1 MLSHDS
7 SPGQFD
13 DRVVLVVG
21 ASRGIGAAVS
31 FAFAERGAAVVLASR
46 DRRASDGAVR
56 RIRQAGGEA
65 SAVTVDVRV
74 EASVE
79 AAIDFAV
86 HTYGSVDI
94 AFNNAGAQ
102 GPAAPIHE
110 QTTETWVSVLE
121 TNLTG
126 LFYCLKYELARMVIQ
141 GSGAIVNTASVGGVV
156 AAPGI
161 GPYCASKHG
170 VIGLT
175 RSVALDYAASGIR
188 VNAVAPGAIDT
199 DIFNNWMSG
208 PGARQAMAELHP
220 LKRIGHVDEL
230 NGAVLWLASEAASY
244 VTGSVVTVD
253 GGYTIR

>member
-1 MLSHDS
+1 MAEVLSHDS
-7 SPGQFD
+7 SPGQFN

-46 DRRASDGAVR
+46 DRRASDAAVR
-56 RIRQAGGEA
+56 RIRQAGGDA
-65 SAVTVDVRV
+65 SAVTIDVCV

-102 GPAAPIHE
+102 GPAAPIHQ
-110 QTTETWVSVLE
+110 QTAETWVSVLE

-141 GSGAIVNTASVGGVV
+141 GSGAIV
-156 AAPGI
+156 
-161 GPYCASKHG
+161 KHRFSWWSRCRAG
-170 VIGLT
+170 D
-175 RSVALDYAASGIR
+175 RSLLR
-188 VNAVAPGAIDT
+188 EQ
-199 DIFNNWMSG
+199 
-208 PGARQAMAELHP
+208 ARRDRAYPE
-220 LKRIGHVDEL
+220 RR
-230 NGAVLWLASEAASY
+230 S
-244 VTGSVVTVD
+244 
-253 GGYTIR
+253 